1 VDQTIGIGYQV
12 DGVQQVVEAN
22 KHVIASFE
30 AVANKLVG
38 VGTSVTGAI
47 APIMNFAKGL
57 SALGNAAASIKDLGV
72 KGAKLGD
79 FFKGSS
85 SMGTAARNAEL
96 FNKAITDTPAK
107 ASAAASALG
116 ALSTAVERYNVAM
129 GTAKGY
135 QIAPMKVNKA
145 GEPIP
150 FQQPGG
156 GGSGRK
162 PKMAPDD
169 TGNFLMDSIWG
180 KAPWFL
186 LRYRM
191 WSAGIQA
198 AQYGATDIGLGR
210 SRQKMAHS
218 LGELSPLG
226 FDQNLKKDTEFAA
239 KMFSQKFWT
248 VSAESY
254 IQAMTQTAS
263 AFDVSAIGFGNMQK
277 MNEASIKVSMISKMS
292 VEKTAELMTKT
303 MLAFMTKLPEEVSRQ
318 LQSGGKADVKG
329 FGNVDIGGLSQGI
342 AAQIGKTIAVS
353 AIWGPGIQSAFR
365 YILPSVLDR
374 GWSMPASLALV
385 AATSDLGF
393 QPGQSGRGAKD
404 LFEGEGD
411 PFAQMIMKRTGL
423 WRDTK
428 GLNLTP
434 EQKKLNKDHN
444 TQYMNAIRS
453 KLVNKYMGDE
463 DIAPDFLKAMGGIMK
478 DLEAEGF
485 NIVKEFGVSKNWIPL
500 IRSVTS
506 EGFATR
512 YKEMKDKIANSVDAD
527 LTKTVLETLLDAGTA
542 YERVSTSLQNFSTT
556 ISDWP
561 GAHIIAKAIS
571 GPFNYA
577 TTLMSTQRA
586 VARDQWSPSKVHD
599 WIREHQEHLIS
610 EFGVAETEM
619 LRERMIETAK
629 TGKTS
634 GWLAPTVLSLAKDL
648 GNTTMDI
655 VEWFGGGIADIAK
668 SFWNE
673 LKVKPKPGRFNDFL
687 ERPLWT
693 RPEAIKGGI
702 YDTVTGIGNLLA
714 PIWDSISG
722 SAMTT
727 WDSGTLW
734 QSLGDFWNNSIIGPL
749 KEAGATWDMY
759 AQQVYAAIDYLPN
772 KIVELIGDIGSAI
785 DSIKAKVAPYIPK
798 FETPPGASPAP
809 EGFNDMS
816 LSERMAVP
824 FMSYGGAGQG
834 APQITLTSQI
844 ENRLQLD
851 GRVIAQVV
859 ADIIQKNRDVNYHG
873 YGGDPMGFVT

>member
-38 VGTSVTGAI
+38 VGTSVTGAV
-47 APIMNFAKGL
+47 APIMAFAKGL

-72 KGAKLGD
+72 KGAKLGE

-85 SMGTAARNAEL
+85 SMRTAATNAEL

-107 ASAAASALG
+107 ATAAASALG

-145 GEPIP
+145 GEVMP

-169 TGNFLMDSIWG
+169 TGNFFMDSIWG

-198 AQYGATDIGLGR
+198 AQYGMADIGLGR

-263 AFDVSAIGFGNMQK
+263 AFDVSAIGFSNMQK

-303 MLAFMTKLPEEVSRQ
+303 MLAYMNKLPEDVSAK
-318 LQSGGKADVKG
+318 LQQGLKADVKG

-385 AATSDLGF
+385 AAASDLGF
-393 QPGQSGRGAKD
+393 QPGQTGRGAKD
-404 LFEGEGD
+404 IFEGEGD

-434 EQKKLNKDHN
+434 EDKKLNKDHN
-444 TQYMNAIRS
+444 AQYMNAIRS

-478 DLEAEGF
+478 DLEAEGV

-512 YKEMKDKIANSVDAD
+512 YKEMKDKIAKSVDAD
-527 LTKTVLETLLDAGTA
+527 LTKTVLETLSDAGTA
-542 YERVSTSLQNFSTT
+542 YERVSTSFQNLSTSV
-556 ISDWP
+556 SDWE
-561 GAHIIAKAIS
+561 GAHYIAKKIS
-571 GPFNYA
+571 APINFA
-577 TTLMSTQRA
+577 TTLIEANKAAIRGEWDA
-586 VARDQWSPSKVHD
+586 PKVHD
-599 WIREHQEHLIS
+599 WIRENQEYLY
-610 EFGVAETEM
+610 EAFGADRTEA
-619 LRERMIETAK
+619 LRDSMIKAARNKEGDVFGPIMKSFEAAMFGEDSYGPMFTWERPFWTKASFW
-629 TGKTS
+629 S
-634 GWLAPTVLSLAKDL
+634 GLL
-648 GNTTMDI
+648 GNTETEKMWGD
-655 VEWFGGGIADIAK
+655 VTGFGGALG
-668 SFWNE
+668 S
-673 LKVKPKPGRFNDFL
+673 V
-687 ERPLWT
+687 
-693 RPEAIKGGI
+693 
-702 YDTVTGIGNLLA
+702 
-714 PIWDSISG
+714 WDSISG
-722 SAMTT
+722 AAMTT
-727 WDSGTLW
+727 WNSGTLW
-734 QSLGDFWNNSIIGPL
+734 QSLGDFWDNSIIGPL
-749 KEAGATWDMY
+749 KEAGATWDSY
-759 AQQVYAAIDYLPN
+759 AQQVYAAMDYIPN
-772 KIVELIGDIGSAI
+772 KFVELFDMIGSAI

-798 FETPPGASPAP
+798 FETPPGQDTTP